1 MPGMQSA
8 QPVAASADRMNF
20 GPSPEN
26 GRRNAE
32 IHPVHTG
39 ILFFRAHV
47 RIEVIFSPE
56 GDCPGVP
63 LRARAPPDKVAG
75 VSPPAVAG
83 ESAVHHSIVKAI
95 LNAVSSPVTPSQGR
109 Q

>member
-39 ILFFRAHV
+39 ILFWYCYCRDPSLTGGHPSGA
-47 RIEVIFSPE
+47 
-56 GDCPGVP
+56 P
-63 LRARAPPDKVAG
+63 LTGNAPAYALFFI
-75 VSPPAVAG
+75 S
-83 ESAVHHSIVKAI
+83 
-95 LNAVSSPVTPSQGR
+95 VTPPG
-109 Q
+109 